1 MIRINL
7 LPVKVTKKAVALRQ
21 QAIITGLVLLL
32 VVCVLAGFD
41 YILLGQINEVKN
53 KIAWTDSEIN
63 RLKQAKAT
71 HEQLIKAKKAVEEK
85 LNTIDT
91 LEKNRSG
98 PVHMLDELALAI
110 PMDKKA
116 TIPKKIWIKSLK
128 QSGNSIELT
137 GQAIDNEIIASFM
150 DKLENSPY
158 FSNVVLGGTEEELG
172 KDVVLYKFTLR
183 MSMEKSLEGTTVTPS
198 TRG

>member
-7 LPVKVTKKAVALRQ
+7 LSVKVTKKAVALRQ

-32 VVCVLAGFD
+32 VICVLAAFE
-41 YILLGQINEVKN
+41 YMLLGDIREVQK
-53 KIAWTDSEIN
+53 KIAWTNSEIN

-71 HEQLIKAKKAVEEK
+71 HEELIKAKKAVEEK
-85 LNTIDT
+85 LNTIDA

-110 PMDKKA
+110 PVDKKA

-128 QSGNSIELT
+128 QSGNTIELS
-137 GQAIDNEIIASFM
+137 GQAMDNEIIASFM
-150 DKLENSPY
+150 DRLENSPY
-158 FSNVVLGGTEEELG
+158 FSNVILGGTQEELG
-172 KDVVLYKFTLR
+172 KDVVLYSFTLK
-183 MSMEKSLEGTTVTPS
+183 MSIEKPLEGTTVTPS